1 MRSAPRTAVIV
12 IDNFNYARYLGAA
25 IDSALKQTW
34 PNCRVLI
41 VDDGSIDDSR
51 SVVARREHRATAIF
65 KEHGGQASAV
75 NAGFAA
81 SEGDVYF
88 FLDAD
93 DLLGS
98 NTVTSVMRAFARHPA
113 AARVQF
119 PLRLVDAA
127 GNTLPGTLP
136 KRIDHMPNGNIVNQ
150 LLAYNDDLAW
160 SPMSGNAYPAH
171 VLDEIL
177 PIPEADYP
185 EIGADLYLLNLAPLF
200 GPVVSLPSPG
210 GSYRVHD
217 RNGDFRWSV
226 DLDRSRRIVQLSE
239 ITHGHIQSRA
249 RELGMDNCRIETIGR
264 DSLTLFG
271 HRLTLARLDSPGD
284 GVPASWAIAKAG
296 IAAAFRRTDIPL
308 ARKVLFCGW
317 LMALAIAPT
326 GAVRRL
332 AQIPFGR
339 QPMKND
345 SKAE

>member
-12 IDNFNYARYLGAA
+12 IDNFNYARYLGDA

-41 VDDGSIDDSR
+41 VDDGSTDDSR
-51 SVVARREHRATAIF
+51 SVVAQRGLRVTSIF

-98 NTVTSVMRAFARHPA
+98 NTVTSVMRAFARYPA

-127 GNTLPGTLP
+127 GNMLPGTLP
-136 KRIDHMPNGNIVNQ
+136 RRIDHMPNGNIVNQ

-160 SPMSGNAYPAH
+160 SPMSGNAYPVG
-171 VLDEIL
+171 VLDKIL

-217 RNGDFRWSV
+217 ANADFRCSV
-226 DLDRSRRIVQLSE
+226 DLDRSRRIVRLSE
-239 ITHGHIQSRA
+239 ARTGTCGRVPESSVSTTVGSRPSV
-249 RELGMDNCRIETIGR
+249 GT
-264 DSLTLFG
+264 
-271 HRLTLARLDSPGD
+271 P
-284 GVPASWAIAKAG
+284 
-296 IAAAFRRTDIPL
+296 
-308 ARKVLFCGW
+308 
-317 LMALAIAPT
+317 
-326 GAVRRL
+326 
-332 AQIPFGR
+332 
-339 QPMKND
+339 
-345 SKAE
+345 

>member
-1 MRSAPRTAVIV
+1 MRSVPRTAVIV
-12 IDNFNYARYLGAA
+12 IDNFNYARYLGDA

-34 PNCRVLI
+34 PNCQVLI

-51 SVVARREHRATAIF
+51 SVIAQRGHRVTAIF
-65 KEHGGQASAV
+65 KENGGQASAV

-81 SEGDVYF
+81 SEGNVYF

-93 DLLGS
+93 DLLGAD
-98 NTVTSVMRAFARHPA
+98 TVTSVMRTFARYPA
-113 AARVQF
+113 AARIQF
-119 PLRLVDAA
+119 PLGLVDAA
-127 GNTLPGTLP
+127 GNSLPGTLP
-136 KRIDHMPNGNIVNQ
+136 RRLDHMPNGNVVNQ

-171 VLDEIL
+171 VLDQIL
-177 PIPEADYP
+177 PIPEVDYP
-185 EIGADLYLLNLAPLF
+185 EIGADLYLLNLTPLF

-217 RNGDFRWSV
+217 GNADFRWSV
-226 DLDRSRRIVQLSE
+226 DLDRTRRIVHLSDV
-239 ITHGHIQSRA
+239 THRHMRSRA
-249 RELGMDNCRIETIGR
+249 RQLEIENRRIETVGR
-264 DSLTLFG
+264 DSLTLYG
-271 HRLTLARLDSPGD
+271 HRLTLARLDSPGNNAPTSSA
-284 GVPASWAIAKAG
+284 VAKAG

-317 LMALAIAPT
+317 LMALAIAPS

-339 QPMKND
+339 QPKKIA
-345 SKAE
+345 SYAE